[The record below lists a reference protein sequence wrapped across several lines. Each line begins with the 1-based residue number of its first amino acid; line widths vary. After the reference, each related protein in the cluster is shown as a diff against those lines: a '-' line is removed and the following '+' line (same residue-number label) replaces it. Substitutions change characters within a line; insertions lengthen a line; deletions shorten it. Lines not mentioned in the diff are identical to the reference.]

1 MKDKTLGKI
10 DELKNDLILWLFET
24 TDKRNAIDRTLKEVY
39 IYAQKET
46 AKAIKKDIKDI
57 LNEIPT
63 ETESE
68 TVKGV
73 FYDKTAEE
81 FKNDVLKKFEE
92 RKWLK

>member
-1 MKDKTLGKI
+1 MKIKEIVERMYFGKSDNQRLPYSNSDDMMWI
-10 DELKNDLILWLFET
+10 AFGIT
-24 TDKRNAIDRTLKEVY
+24 VA
-39 IYAQKET
+39 KET
-46 AKAIKKDIKDI
+46 ANAIKKDIETI

-68 TVKGV
+68 AVKGV
-73 FYDKTAEE
+73 FYDRTAEE